1 VERQASAVWNG
12 TLKEGN
18 GTITAP
24 SGIFTDVPY
33 TFGTRFEN
41 TPGTNPE
48 ELVAAAHAACF
59 SMALSGKLVAA
70 GLTPTRIATTATVTL
85 EKTDAGQ
92 TVTKVNLRTKAKVPT
107 ATNESFAA
115 AAASA
120 RDTCPISRLLNA
132 KIEVDAELET

>member
-24 SGIFTDVPY
+24 SGIFRDVPY
-33 TFGTRFEN
+33 SFATRFEN

-48 ELVAAAHAACF
+48 ELIAAAHSACF

-70 GLTPTRIATTATVTL
+70 GLTPSRIATTATVTL
-85 EKTDAGQ
+85 EKTDAGM
-92 TVTKVNLRTKAKVPT
+92 TVTTINLRTTGKVPG
-107 ATNESFAA
+107 ATSESFAA
-115 AAASA
+115 AAEDA
-120 RDTCPISRLLNA
+120 RKTCPISRLLNA
-132 KIEVDAELET
+132 KIVVDATLES